1 MKIIAHRGF
10 SSDYP
15 ENTLLAFT
23 KALEAGADGIETD
36 LQLSRDE
43 AVILFHDDTLKQIT
57 EAEGTPQEYTLA
69 ELRSL
74 DAGRGEGIPTL
85 EELLRLCNAKVTLI
99 LEIKY
104 DPSTYKRL
112 CELTA
117 EHIAGMSEWVEVS
130 CFEDRVL
137 EYMHDLAP
145 QIRLHKLI
153 DKVSTLTDKAFENRY
168 AHVSY
173 FDISVKLR
181 KTVMQMSLL
190 QRHKVIF
197 WTVKDEDLTQETAA
211 GLYGIMRDDPTL

>member
-43 AVILFHDDTLKQIT
+43 AIILFHDDTLKQIT
-57 EAEGTPQEYTLA
+57 KAEGTPQEHTLA
-69 ELRSL
+69 ELKRL

-85 EELLRLCNAKVTLI
+85 DELLRLCNAKATLI

-104 DPSTYKRL
+104 DPGTYKRL

-117 EHIAGMSEWVEVS
+117 EHIAEMSEWVEVS

-137 EYMHDLAP
+137 EYIHELAP
-145 QIRLHKLI
+145 QIRIHKLI

-168 AHVSY
+168 TYVSY

-197 WTVKDEDLTQETAA
+197 WTVKDEDLIQETAA

>member
-43 AVILFHDDTLKQIT
+43 AVILFHDNELKQIT
-57 EAEGTPQEYTLA
+57 KAEGTPQERTLA
-69 ELRSL
+69 ELKRL
-74 DAGRGEGIPTL
+74 DAGRGERIPTL
-85 EELLRLCNAKVTLI
+85 EELLRLCDAKATLI

-104 DPSTYKRL
+104 DPATYKRL

-117 EHIAGMSEWVEVS
+117 EYIAELSEWVEVS
-130 CFEDRVL
+130 CFEDNAL
-137 EYMHDLAP
+137 EYMHELVP

-153 DKVSTLTDKAFENRY
+153 DKVSTLKDKAFENRY
-168 AHVSY
+168 AYVSY

-181 KTVMQMSLL
+181 KSVIRMGLL
-190 QRHKVIF
+190 ERYKVIF
-197 WTVKDEDLTQETAA
+197 WTVKEEDLSRETSA
-211 GLYGIMRDDPTL
+211 GLYGIMRDNPTL

>member
-15 ENTLLAFT
+15 ENTLLAFS
-23 KALEAGADGIETD
+23 KALDAGADGIETD

-57 EAEGTPQEYTLA
+57 KTEGTPQEYTLA
-69 ELRSL
+69 ELKHL
-74 DAGRGEGIPTL
+74 DAGRGESIPTL
-85 EELLRLCNAKVTLI
+85 DELLRLCDAKATLI

-104 DPSTYKRL
+104 DPVTYKRL
-112 CELTA
+112 CERTA
-117 EHIAGMSEWVEVS
+117 EHIAEMREWVEVS

-137 EYMHDLAP
+137 EYMHELVP

-153 DKVSTLTDKAFENRY
+153 DKVSTLRDKEFESKY
-168 AHVSY
+168 AYVTY

-181 KTVMQMSLL
+181 KSVMQMGLL

-197 WTVKDEDLTQETAA
+197 WTVKDEELGKEMAA
-211 GLYGIMRDDPTL
+211 GLYGIMRDNPTL